1 MTKTYMHS
9 SGAYQHRLLSYSMIR
24 ALDIQNDSGTGARAW
39 TGPTFECLNS
49 IISFS
54 YDSNRTQKF
63 DDSARRYFVDPP
75 VGAQLSYG
83 YDDWVPPPTE
93 DGKLDDLLRAISRA
107 RSAGN
112 LDLSQINA
120 IALRGVMTRIMVPNP
135 HDGCEINVMIVND
148 IMYLEEHISD
158 ERMQQQDNM
167 PEHQRKPSYYGQA
180 FYSYATT
187 QTPPTGERTGV
198 EGGPPSWG
206 GAVRNHV
213 SWCHV
218 VEKELGGVRLLMGG
232 EIHCTRGLGKGTE
245 SFVQLKTSL
254 PIRKSRRGD
263 SDKEKY
269 NRKLIKCYFQSL
281 LLGTP
286 VRLSLDFRSPSGEV
300 TSVESLKTADI
311 PQTVERN
318 LEDHVKWWAQLYAD
332 LRQRMNGGKPET
344 VWRVRL
350 DTKNSHMDIVKLDG
364 AGENS
369 EGRVGFLPRWYW
381 DELRLDV

>member
-1 MTKTYMHS
+1 TRTHS
-9 SGAYQHRLLSYSMIR
+9 SGAYQHRLLSYS
-24 ALDIQNDSGTGARAW
+24 AASAPDIQNDSGTGARAW
-39 TGPTFECLNS
+39 TCPTFECLKP

-54 YDSNRTQKF
+54 YDSNHTQKF

-75 VGAQLSYG
+75 IGAQLSYG

-107 RSAGN
+107 QRAGN

-120 IALRGVMTRIMVPNP
+120 IAWRGAMTRIIVPSP
-135 HDGCEINVMIVND
+135 HDDWEFNVMLVND

-158 ERMQQQDNM
+158 ERMQQEENM
-167 PEHQRKPSYYGQA
+167 PEHQRKAAYYGQA

-187 QTPPTGERTGV
+187 HTPPTGERTGV
-198 EGGPPSWG
+198 EGGPPGWG

-232 EIHCTRGLGKGTE
+232 EIHCTRGLGNGTE

-254 PIRKSRRGD
+254 PVRKGRRG
-263 SDKEKY
+263 DKEKY
-269 NRKLIKCYFQSL
+269 NKKLIKSYFQSL

-286 VRLSLDFRSPSGEV
+286 EIVIGFRSPSGEV

-311 PQTVERN
+311 PQAVERN
-318 LEDHVKWWAQLYAD
+318 LGVHVKWWAQLYAD

-350 DTKNSHMDIVKLDG
+350 DTKNSHMDMVELDG

-381 DELRLDV
+381 DELGLDV